1 MGDGISA
8 VCGVGAEV
16 FDGYEFEG
24 AEVGGFEDD
33 GWGVAG
39 VEGLGPAA
47 DAEAPGVAGFQAGEV
62 EFGAWGGEVVALGAC
77 EIEEVGGHDGADG
90 VESVIFRAGA
100 AEAIAIEAGGRVG
113 AAGLEW

>member
-16 FDGYEFEG
+16 FDGDEFEG

-62 EFGAWGGEVVALGAC
+62 VFGARGGEVVAFEAC

-90 VESVIFRAGA
+90 VEAVIFGAGA
-100 AEAIAIEAGGRVG
+100 AEAIAIEAGGWVG

>member
-16 FDGYEFEG
+16 FDGDEFEG

-33 GWGVAG
+33 GWGVAS

-47 DAEAPGVAGFQAGEV
+47 DAEAPGVAGF
-62 EFGAWGGEVVALGAC
+62 
-77 EIEEVGGHDGADG
+77 
-90 VESVIFRAGA
+90 
-100 AEAIAIEAGGRVG
+100 
-113 AAGLEW
+113 